1 METKTPRASL
11 TPVPCLGRRGE
22 QQYRFSRDVPETA
35 RVLFYRRFVAGPPE
49 KIHTQSEIAFVH
61 RCEGDRSVQGVFS
74 IRSSPMTS
82 SRVLLIEDN
91 PVDITLIKALLSKAI
106 GAGFDVKTA
115 GSLADALA
123 MLAQDTFDVVLSDL
137 TLPDSMGLETFTRV
151 FRAAGD
157 VPVVV
162 LTGSDDLTL
171 AAKAVEDGAEAYLV
185 KGKIDGNRLARSLRY
200 AIQRTAAEQGEWH
213 SPMYQLAKQQFLKAA
228 QIMGL
233 DDNLRER
240 LLFPQRTLA
249 VTFPFRR
256 DDYQEVETVF
266 GYRVQHLLTMGPT
279 KGGVRYHEDVS
290 LGEVSALAMW
300 MTWKCALMR
309 LPFGGA
315 KGGVRIDPTILTGH
329 ELQRLTRRY
338 TTEILD
344 MIGPDKDIPAP
355 DMGTNE
361 RVMSWMMDT
370 YSQQVGYT
378 VPTVV
383 TGKPVVLGG
392 SLGRSEATGRGLVYL
407 IEAAAEHIELN
418 LKGSTAIVQG
428 FGNVGSNAARFLEEL
443 GARIIA
449 VSDVSG
455 GICNPR
461 GLSVSALLAY
471 SRENRVLAGY
481 PDGDAISNEEMLELP
496 CDILAPAAMQNQIT
510 QANASR
516 IRCKILAEGANGPTT
531 LEADEILHDRG
542 VFVLPDIVGNA
553 GGVTVSYFEWVQG
566 TQNYTWTLD
575 EINGR
580 LHTILVDAF
589 RRTLDRASRQKID
602 MRTAALIEGIRR
614 VEQAKLARGLFP

>member
-1 METKTPRASL
+1 MAS
-11 TPVPCLGRRGE
+11 
-22 QQYRFSRDVPETA
+22 A
-35 RVLFYRRFVAGPPE
+35 
-49 KIHTQSEIAFVH
+49 K
-61 RCEGDRSVQGVFS
+61 
-74 IRSSPMTS
+74 
-82 SRVLLIEDN
+82 VLLIEDSQ
-91 PVDITLIKALLSKAI
+91 VDRMVIKGLLSKAVGVPFHVETVETLAEALAAI
-106 GAGFDVKTA
+106 SRGSFDVI
-115 GSLADALA
+115 
-123 MLAQDTFDVVLSDL
+123 LSDL
-137 TLPDSMGLETFTRV
+137 TLPDSQGLDTFIRV
-151 FRAAGD
+151 SLAAGD

-162 LTGSDDLTL
+162 LTSSDDLTL
-171 AAKAVEDGAEAYLV
+171 AAKAVEEGAEAYLV
-185 KGKIDGNRLARSLRY
+185 KGKIDANRLGRSLRY
-200 AIQRTAAEQGEWH
+200 AIQRTAAEQAEWQ
-213 SPMYQLAKQQFLKAA
+213 SPMYHLAKQQFLKAA
-228 QIMGL
+228 QIIGL

-240 LLFPQRTLA
+240 LLFPQRTLT

-279 KGGVRYHEDVS
+279 KGGIRYHEDVN

-329 ELQRLTRRY
+329 ELQRLTRRF

-355 DMGTNE
+355 DMGTSE
-361 RVMSWMMDT
+361 REMAWMMDT
-370 YSQQVGYT
+370 YSQQIGYT

-392 SLGRSEATGRGLVYL
+392 SQGRSEATGRGLVYL
-407 IEAAAEHIELN
+407 IAAAAEHLELN
-418 LKGSTAIVQG
+418 LNGSTVVVQG

-443 GARIIA
+443 GARVIA
-449 VSDVSG
+449 VSDVTG
-455 GICNPR
+455 GIYNPH
-461 GLSVSALLAY
+461 GLSVSSLLAY
-471 SRENRVLAGY
+471 TRENRVLAGY
-481 PDGDAISNEEMLELP
+481 PDGEAISNEAMLELP

-510 QANASR
+510 QANADR
-516 IRCKILAEGANGPTT
+516 IKCKILAEGANGPTT
-531 LEADEILHDRG
+531 LEADEILHERDI
-542 VFVLPDIVGNA
+542 FVLPDIVGNA

-575 EINGR
+575 EINSR

-589 RRTLDRASRQKID
+589 RRALDRSARQSID
-602 MRTAALIEGIRR
+602 LRTAALIEGIQR